1 MTSQILSSELANLV
15 NESKRKNPDLRN
27 AADKSLQDLRSLPST
42 SEAQLAADLARRTQ
56 FIDPFVK
63 ACATQNAKFAGS
75 AVVCLQR
82 LIVMCAVPRSRLKE
96 VLDGFRDSCQLSLDI
111 QLKIL
116 QALPSLIQNY
126 SDDVRNELLS
136 SVLQV
141 CSTLQTAK
149 NPVASAT
156 AAATLQQLVIST
168 FEKVVVED
176 GKMPSYY
183 DRSGTDVPSEKQLQI
198 PTVTEVPGDDGNISV
213 RPSANDAYKVFRD
226 ICLLTEGGKPQS
238 IRFSAIS
245 QASGLELIE
254 AVLSNHGSLFL
265 THPEQA
271 FILRS
276 HIMPLIIKS
285 LSERLTFSITL
296 RIMRVF
302 NLILRQHLTIVPS
315 ECEMALGLLNHM
327 LDPDAAL
334 PWKRAMCMEVF
345 RNVYSDPNLIIQ
357 IYAQYDAQEGKKSII
372 RDNLAVFVRLSTEKP
387 ALIGLGQHSTAPVN
401 APPEED
407 VLPDAQAALEA
418 GAVGIIGGAPNLS
431 SVPGISTQWSTLRIP
446 CMDHLDKQEPP
457 TLPET
462 YIYSLVLSCIN
473 NFSESLAK
481 FILPLTVHKEG
492 GKKKGKKGAA
502 QQEPPSTPIEEKP
515 KSRMARSQSFRRRT
529 VPINPLE
536 LKHNPA
542 EEAIKMTAESIND
555 CWPAVLATCSTFL
568 NAALDNEYYHDLVRS
583 IQKFTQIAGLLRLST
598 PRDAFLTTLGK
609 AAVPPTIFT
618 ASVSNPKTSGTET
631 PTGYGNKGGL
641 LSVDNLVSQASDK
654 NRRTS
659 MDTGPL
665 TLSTRNLLCL
675 RALLNLAI
683 ALGPTLESAWSIVFE
698 TLQQA
703 DMIMA
708 AANSTSSGRDHRGN
722 RYDGGAMAQ
731 IMGPEVAAVQAAASR
746 LFESTVDF
754 PNESFVQVLTSLC
767 ALLEGQPSAANAS
780 QVAST
785 PSAHERKLSSF
796 GLSIKTELHVQDYV
810 FSLNK
815 LGDLGTLN
823 ANRLISFDPDVSG
836 WSLLVKALVSVASS
850 TKITSSVRL
859 LSVDVLSRLVQD
871 VAKETQAEDQ
881 PLKNEIHARVLS
893 ALQLVVDSLYEGASE
908 PEDELDETDIEVHV
922 VVLDSLK
929 SVLEQCGDSLQVGWN
944 MVFLLARSV
953 FVGFG
958 TKIQDGASVEDVT
971 ANGAKVQ
978 RSSEMIATRLGRL
991 SFSSVQ
997 LVCSDFLT
1005 AIPDDAIFLLLDL
1018 LYFFCDQGEDL
1029 NISLTTITYF
1039 WNVSDYLHG
1048 RADAAAME
1056 ELASKSIDAPNP
1068 EEQIQ
1073 EGVQARSIPAMW
1085 LHLLERIATIA
1096 HDRRAEVRNGTLHT
1110 LLRIFDN
1117 YGDQISP
1124 ASWNLCLR
1132 VIMFRL
1138 LDFDIKQHQAFR
1150 STNADPEEAHS
1161 WVETSRIILNGLVKL
1176 FSTYPESILS
1186 APRFSTLWESML
1198 DYFRQYLACGSHAVN
1213 AVTYDAVAG
1222 LLSKLD
1228 TAGLVGEGA
1237 VQKAAQIWLDGS
1249 PTDHAEYPST
1259 TGNHEAYL
1267 AYVRCFKEFYRLVGK
1282 DLDAEALSKVSAN
1295 LRTCIVTEERDAYTS
1310 DRDILTPLQ
1319 KEVLGG
1325 IKIIKTGSDGVPTII
1340 VKLLADFA
1348 ALPFGRPPPIGTRD
1362 GNTWVAL
1369 SKASM
1374 DRIQHLVAEHINST
1388 ELFANGALLSA
1399 LQSLV
1404 IPIRLKYEW
1413 KVQGKAPSLW
1423 QKATTTSLSILG
1435 PALANAQSLS
1445 IKEDQMVPIWQE
1457 IVAIANG
1464 IAHADP
1470 AAAPSPSVVL
1480 EDEAFDIK
1488 SLTTLRDI
1496 ITPGLGASYIPDPIR
1511 RIYTSTLFHTS
1522 LIHPPSVDEIPPD
1535 FASAPPLA
1543 SLYRLRHGRT
1553 RDPAPTP
1560 RSKMS
1565 YLCLR
1570 ELLDLVRRR
1579 APGAASDPQRVA
1591 LARAAA
1597 PFLILRAALPL
1608 KSYIADQPLRGRM
1621 PQPASLRDELL
1632 FVLRELRA
1640 LDCEPQAIPG
1650 TGVEEAEGQRH
1661 LQRLYPLFVR
1671 AVGVSVGK
1679 GCGDRDVV
1687 GVLEGVLGGVG
1698 EGLFGEVLTG

>member
-1 MTSQILSSELANLV
+1 MTAQILSGELANLV

-27 AADKSLQDLRSLPST
+27 AADKSLQELRALPST
-42 SEAQLAADLARRTQ
+42 SETQLAADLSRRTA

-63 ACATQNAKFAGS
+63 ACQTQNAKFAGS

-82 LIVMCAVPRSRLKE
+82 LIVMRAVPRGRLKE
-96 VLDGFRDSCQLSLDI
+96 VLDGFRDSSQLSLDI

-126 SDDVRNELLS
+126 SDEVRGELLS

-176 GKMPSYY
+176 
-183 DRSGTDVPSEKQLQI
+183 EKQLQI
-198 PTVTEVPGDDGNISV
+198 PTVTEVRGDEGNISV

-226 ICLLTEGGKPQS
+226 ICLLIEGSKPQS

-245 QASGLELIE
+245 QASGLELVE

-265 THPEQA
+265 SHAEQA
-271 FILRS
+271 FILRT
-276 HIMPLIIKS
+276 HIMPLVIKS
-285 LSERLTFSITL
+285 LSERLSFSITL
-296 RIMRVF
+296 RIMRIF
-302 NLILRQHLTIVPS
+302 NLIIRQHLAIVPS

-327 LDPDAAL
+327 LDPDAAA

-357 IYAQYDAQEGKKSII
+357 IYAQYDSQEGKKPVI

-387 ALIGLGQHSTAPVN
+387 TVIGLGQHSTAPVN
-401 APPEED
+401 APPEEE
-407 VLPDAQAALEA
+407 VLPDAQVALEA
-418 GAVGIIGGAPNLS
+418 GAVGIIGGAPSTS
-431 SVPGISTQWSTLRIP
+431 SVPGISTQWSTMRIP

-457 TLPET
+457 ALPET

-492 GKKKGKKGAA
+492 RKKKAKGDAA
-502 QQEPPSTPIEEKP
+502 ANQERPSTPNEEKP

-529 VPINPLE
+529 VPVNPLE
-536 LKHNPA
+536 LKNNPA
-542 EEAIKMTAESIND
+542 EEAIKMTAEAINE

-568 NAALDNEYYHDLVRS
+568 NAALDNDYYHDLVRS

-618 ASVSNPKTSGTET
+618 ATVSNPKTPGAET
-631 PTGYGNKGGL
+631 PTMYNNKGGL
-641 LSVDNLVSQASDK
+641 LSVDSLVNQGSDK
-654 NRRTS
+654 SRRVS
-659 MDTGPL
+659 MESGPP

-708 AANSTSSGRDHRGN
+708 AANSTSSGRDRRGN
-722 RYDGGAMAQ
+722 RYDGVAIAQ
-731 IMGPEVAAVQAAASR
+731 IMGPEVAAVQSAASR

-767 ALLEGQPSAANAS
+767 TLLEGKPNRAGAN
-780 QVAST
+780 QGAST
-785 PSAHERKLSSF
+785 PNLGEKKLSNF
-796 GLSIKTELHVQDYV
+796 GISIKTELHVQDYV
-810 FSLNK
+810 FSLRK

-836 WSLLVKALVSVASS
+836 WSLLIKALVSVASNPGV
-850 TKITSSVRL
+850 TSSVRL
-859 LSVDVLSRLVQD
+859 LAIDVLSGLVQD

-893 ALQLVVDSLYEGASE
+893 ALQVVVDSLYEGANG

-922 VVLDSLK
+922 VVLDALK

-944 MVFLLARSV
+944 LVFLLTRSV

-958 TKIQDGASVEDVT
+958 TNIQDGKS
-971 ANGAKVQ
+971 NGDSTNLTSTP
-978 RSSEMIATRLGRL
+978 RSSEMIATNLGRL
-991 SFSSVQ
+991 AFSSVQ

-1005 AIPDDAIFLLLDL
+1005 SIPDDAIFLLLDL

-1029 NISLTTITYF
+1029 NISLTTITFF

-1048 RADAAAME
+1048 RADATAME
-1056 ELASKSIDAPNP
+1056 ELATKSIDVENP

-1073 EGVQARSIPAMW
+1073 EGVKTQSIPAMW

-1096 HDRRAEVRNGTLHT
+1096 HDRRGDVRNGTLHT

-1117 YGDQISP
+1117 YGDQLSP

-1138 LDFDIKQHQAFR
+1138 LDFDIKQHLAFR

-1161 WVETSRIILNGLVKL
+1161 WVETSHIILNGLVKL
-1176 FSTYPESILS
+1176 FSAYPESILG
-1186 APRFSTLWESML
+1186 APRFSSLWESML
-1198 DYFRQYLACGSHAVN
+1198 DYFRQYLSCGSQAVN
-1213 AVTYDAVAG
+1213 AVTYDAISG
-1222 LLSKLD
+1222 LLSKLESAKAID
-1228 TAGLVGEGA
+1228 EGA
-1237 VQKAAQIWLDGS
+1237 VQKASKIWLEGS
-1249 PTDHAEYPST
+1249 PSRQENYPSNVS
-1259 TGNHEAYL
+1259 NHEAYL
-1267 AYVRCFKEFYRLVGK
+1267 AYVRCFREFYRLIGK
-1282 DLDAEALSKVSAN
+1282 ELDTDALSKVASN
-1295 LRTCIVTEERDAYTS
+1295 LQTCVVTEEKDTYTS

-1319 KEVLGG
+1319 KAVLEG
-1325 IKIIKTGSDGVPTII
+1325 IKVIKTDFEGAPTI
-1340 VKLLADFA
+1340 VVRLLADFT
-1348 ALPFGRPPPIGTRD
+1348 ALPFGRPPPIGTKD
-1362 GNTWVAL
+1362 GNTFVAI

-1374 DRIQHLVAEHINST
+1374 DLIQKLVTDHIKGT
-1388 ELFANGALLSA
+1388 ELYANSALLVA

-1404 IPIRLKYEW
+1404 IPIRLKYDW
-1413 KVQGKAPSLW
+1413 KVQGKAPSIW
-1423 QKATTTSLSILG
+1423 QKATTTSLNILG
-1435 PALANAQSLS
+1435 PILANAQSLS
-1445 IKEDQMVPIWQE
+1445 INHEQMVPIWQE
-1457 IVAIANG
+1457 IVAIASG

-1470 AAAPSPSVVL
+1470 AAAPSPAVIL

-1496 ITPGLGASYIPDPIR
+1496 ITPGLGASYIPDATR
-1511 RIYTSTLFHTS
+1511 RAYTSTLFHNS
-1522 LIHPPSVDEIPPD
+1522 LIHPPSIEELPLD
-1535 FASAPPLA
+1535 FATSPPLA
-1543 SLYRLRHGRT
+1543 SLYMLRHGRT
-1553 RDPAPTP
+1553 RDPPPTP
-1560 RSKMS
+1560 RARMS
-1565 YLCLR
+1565 YFCLR
-1570 ELLDLVRRR
+1570 ELLSLVRRTSSSSEKEEEISR
-1579 APGAASDPQRVA
+1579 HSQRIA

-1597 PFLILRAALPL
+1597 PFLILRAALPI
-1608 KSYIADQPLRGRM
+1608 KAYIADRPLRGRM
-1621 PQPASLRDELL
+1621 PQPHSQREELL
-1632 FVLRELRA
+1632 FALRESTA
-1640 LDCEPQAIPG
+1640 LDCEPDAIPSSE
-1650 TGVEEAEGQRH
+1650 GVDGAEGKRH
-1661 LQRLYPLFVR
+1661 LQRLFPLVVR
-1671 AVGVSVGK
+1671 AVGVAGR
-1679 GCGDRDVV
+1679 GDEGDAEVV
-1687 GVLEGVLGGVG
+1687 RALEGVLEGVGV
-1698 EGLFGEVLTG
+1698 GLFGGF

>member
-1 MTSQILSSELANLV
+1 MTAQILSGELANLV
-15 NESKRKNPDLRN
+15 NESKRKNPDLRS
-27 AADKSLQDLRSLPST
+27 AADKSLQDLKSLPST
-42 SEAQLAADLARRTQ
+42 SEAQLAADLTRRPQ

-63 ACATQNAKFAGS
+63 ACQTQNAKFAGS

-82 LIVMCAVPRSRLKE
+82 LIVMRAVPRTRLKE
-96 VLDGFRDSCQLSLDI
+96 VLDGFRDSSQLSLDI

-126 SDDVRNELLS
+126 SEDVRNELLS
-136 SVLQV
+136 SILQV

-176 GKMPSYY
+176 
-183 DRSGTDVPSEKQLQI
+183 EKQLQI
-198 PTVTEVPGDDGNISV
+198 PTVTEVRGDDGNISV

-238 IRFSAIS
+238 IRFSTIS
-245 QASGLELIE
+245 QAAGLELIE
-254 AVLSNHGSLFL
+254 AVLSNHGGLFL
-265 THPEQA
+265 SHAEQA

-285 LSERLTFSITL
+285 LSERLNFSITL
-296 RIMRVF
+296 RIMRIF

-327 LDPDAAL
+327 LDPDAAA

-345 RNVYSDPNLIIQ
+345 RNLYSDPNLIIQ

-372 RDNLAVFVRLSTEKP
+372 SDNLAVFVRLSTEKP
-387 ALIGLGQHSTAPVN
+387 TLIGLGQHSTAPVN

-407 VLPDAQAALEA
+407 ILPDAQAALET
-418 GAVGIIGGAPNLS
+418 GAVGIIGAAPNTS

-457 TLPET
+457 ALPET

-492 GKKKGKKGAA
+492 RKKKGKSDGASA
-502 QQEPPSTPIEEKP
+502 QDPPSTPVEEKP

-529 VPINPLE
+529 VPINPLQ
-536 LKHNPA
+536 LKNNPA
-542 EEAIKMTAESIND
+542 EEAIKLTAEAIND

-609 AAVPPTIFT
+609 AAVPPTAFT
-618 ASVSNPKTSGTET
+618 ATVSNPKPSGTET
-631 PTGYGNKGGL
+631 PTMYSNKGGL
-641 LSVDNLVSQASDK
+641 LSVDSLVSQGPDK

-659 MDTGPL
+659 IDSGPP

-683 ALGPTLESAWSIVFE
+683 ALGPTLESAWSIIFE

-708 AANSTSSGRDHRGN
+708 AANSTSSGRDRRGN

-731 IMGPEVAAVQAAASR
+731 IMGPEVAAVQSAATR

-754 PNESFVQVLTSLC
+754 PNESFVQVLKSLC
-767 ALLEGQPSAANAS
+767 TLLEGKPSPANAS
-780 QVAST
+780 QGTST
-785 PSAHERKLSSF
+785 PNAHERKLSNF
-796 GLSIKTELHVQDYV
+796 GLNIKTELHVQDYV

-815 LGDLGTLN
+815 LGDLGSLN
-823 ANRLISFDPDVSG
+823 ANRLISFEPDVSG

-850 TKITSSVRL
+850 SKITSSVRL
-859 LSVDVLSRLVQD
+859 LAADVLSRLVQD

-893 ALQLVVDSLYEGASE
+893 ALQLVVDSLYEGANN

-922 VVLDSLK
+922 VVLDALK
-929 SVLEQCGDSLQVGWN
+929 SILEQCGDSLQVGWN
-944 MVFLLARSV
+944 LVFLLARSV

-958 TKIQDGASVEDVT
+958 TK
-971 ANGAKVQ
+971 VQ
-978 RSSEMIATRLGRL
+978 GGSTENTTQEITTPQSSEVIATKLGRL

-1029 NISLTTITYF
+1029 NISLTTITFF

-1056 ELASKSIDAPNP
+1056 ELATKSIDALNP

-1073 EGVQARSIPAMW
+1073 EGVQRQSIPAMW
-1085 LHLLERIATIA
+1085 MHLLERIASIA

-1117 YGDQISP
+1117 YGDQLSP

-1132 VIMFRL
+1132 LIMFRL

-1150 STNADPEEAHS
+1150 STKADSEEANA

-1176 FSTYPESILS
+1176 FSAYPESILS
-1186 APRFSTLWESML
+1186 APRFSDLWESML
-1198 DYFRQYLACGSHAVN
+1198 GYFREYLTCGSHAVN
-1213 AVTYDAVAG
+1213 AVTFDAVAG
-1222 LLSKLD
+1222 LLAKLERSE
-1228 TAGLVGEGA
+1228 AVGEGA
-1237 VQKAAQIWLDGS
+1237 VQKASQIWLNGS
-1249 PTDHAEYPST
+1249 PTSHPDYAAKT
-1259 TGNHEAYL
+1259 NNHDAYL
-1267 AYVRCFKEFYRLVGK
+1267 AYVRCFREFYRLIGSK
-1282 DLDAEALSKVSAN
+1282 LDADALSQVTSN
-1295 LRTCIVTEERDAYTS
+1295 LRTCIVTEDSSAYTS
-1310 DRDILTPLQ
+1310 DRDLLTPLQ
-1319 KEVLGG
+1319 KEVLES
-1325 IKIIKTGSDGVPTII
+1325 IKIIKTAFAGAPTILI
-1340 VKLLADFA
+1340 KLLAEFT

-1362 GNTWVAL
+1362 GNTFVAL

-1374 DRIQHLVAEHINST
+1374 DHIQRLVTDHIAST
-1388 ELFANGALLSA
+1388 ELFAESALLSA

-1423 QKATTTSLSILG
+1423 QKATTTSLNILG
-1435 PALANAQSLS
+1435 PTLANAQTLS
-1445 IKEDQMVPIWQE
+1445 ISHDQMVPIWNE
-1457 IVAIANG
+1457 IVAIASG
-1464 IAHADP
+1464 ISHADP
-1470 AAAPSPSVVL
+1470 VAAPSSAVIL
-1480 EDEAFDIK
+1480 EDEAFDIR
-1488 SLTTLRDI
+1488 SLTSLRDI
-1496 ITPGLGASYIPDPIR
+1496 ITPGLGASYIPDSTR
-1511 RIYTSTLFHTS
+1511 RAYASTLFHTS
-1522 LIHPPSVDEIPPD
+1522 LIHLPSIDEIPAD
-1535 FASAPPLA
+1535 FGTSPPLS
-1543 SLYRLRHGRT
+1543 SLYHIRHGRT
-1553 RDPAPTP
+1553 RDPPSTP
-1560 RSKMS
+1560 RSRMS
-1565 YLCLR
+1565 YFCLR
-1570 ELLDLVRRR
+1570 ELLALVRRAPSDAEHR
-1579 APGAASDPQRVA
+1579 AERIA
-1591 LARAAA
+1591 LARTAA
-1597 PFLILRAALPL
+1597 PFLILRASLPI

-1621 PQPASLRDELL
+1621 PQPQTQREELL
-1632 FVLRELRA
+1632 FVLEELRN
-1640 LDCEPQAIPG
+1640 LECEEKAIPE
-1650 TGVEEAEGQRH
+1650 TEGVSGGEEKRH
-1661 LQRLYPLFVR
+1661 LQRLYPLVVK
-1671 AVGVSVGK
+1671 AIGVAGCAGVEEVEVGRS
-1679 GCGDRDVV
+1679 
-1687 GVLEGVLGGVG
+1687 LEGVLGVVGV
-1698 EGLFGEVLTG
+1698 GLFGEG

>member
-1 MTSQILSSELANLV
+1 MTAQILSGELANLV

-27 AADKSLQDLRSLPST
+27 AADKSLQELRSLPST
-42 SEAQLAADLARRTQ
+42 SEAQLAADLTRRTA

-63 ACATQNAKFAGS
+63 ACQTQNAKFVSS

-82 LIVMCAVPRSRLKE
+82 LIVMRAVPRSRLRE
-96 VLDGFRDSCQLSLDI
+96 VLDGFRDSSQLSLDI

-126 SDDVRNELLS
+126 ADDVRGELLS

-176 GKMPSYY
+176 
-183 DRSGTDVPSEKQLQI
+183 EKQLQI

-238 IRFSAIS
+238 IRFSTIS

-254 AVLSNHGSLFL
+254 AILGNHGSLFL
-265 THPEQA
+265 SHAEQA
-271 FILRS
+271 FILRT

-285 LSERLTFSITL
+285 LSERLSFSITL

-327 LDPDAAL
+327 LDPDAAA

-387 ALIGLGQHSTAPVN
+387 TVIGLGQHSTAPVN

-407 VLPDAQAALEA
+407 VLPDAQVALEA
-418 GAVGIIGGAPNLS
+418 GAVGIIGGAPSTS
-431 SVPGISTQWSTLRIP
+431 SVPGISTQWSTMRIP

-457 TLPET
+457 ALPET

-492 GKKKGKKGAA
+492 RKKKAKGDAA
-502 QQEPPSTPIEEKP
+502 ANQEPPSTPIEEKP

-529 VPINPLE
+529 VPVNPLD
-536 LKHNPA
+536 LKNNPA
-542 EEAIKMTAESIND
+542 EEAIKMTAEAIND

-609 AAVPPTIFT
+609 AAVPPTVFT
-618 ASVSNPKTSGTET
+618 ATVSNPKASGAET
-631 PTGYGNKGGL
+631 PTMYNNKGGL
-641 LSVDNLVSQASDK
+641 LSVDSLVSQGSDK

-659 MDTGPL
+659 IESGPP

-708 AANSTSSGRDHRGN
+708 AANSTSSGRDRRGN
-722 RYDGGAMAQ
+722 RYDGGAIAQ
-731 IMGPEVAAVQAAASR
+731 IMGPEVGAVQAAASR

-767 ALLEGQPSAANAS
+767 TLLEGKPSRASAS
-780 QVAST
+780 QGPPT
-785 PSAHERKLSSF
+785 PNPQERKLSNF
-796 GLSIKTELHVQDYV
+796 GINIKTELHVQDYV
-810 FSLNK
+810 FSLRK

-836 WSLLVKALVSVASS
+836 WSLLIKALVSVASNPN
-850 TKITSSVRL
+850 ITSSVRL
-859 LSVDVLSRLVQD
+859 LAADVLSGLVQD

-893 ALQLVVDSLYEGASE
+893 ALQLVIDSLYEGAND

-922 VVLDSLK
+922 VVLDALK
-929 SVLEQCGDSLQVGWN
+929 SILEQCGDSLQVGWN
-944 MVFLLARSV
+944 LVFLLTRSV
-953 FVGFG
+953 FIGFG
-958 TKIQDGASVEDVT
+958 TKIQHGSTAEATSVP
-971 ANGAKVQ
+971 
-978 RSSEMIATRLGRL
+978 RSSEMIATNLGRL
-991 SFSSVQ
+991 AFSSVQ

-1005 AIPDDAIFLLLDL
+1005 SIPDDAIFLLLDL

-1048 RADAAAME
+1048 RTDAAAME
-1056 ELASKSIDAPNP
+1056 ELATKSIDVANP

-1073 EGVQARSIPAMW
+1073 EGVKTQSIPAMW

-1117 YGDQISP
+1117 YGDQLSP

-1138 LDFDIKQHQAFR
+1138 LAFDIKQHQAFR
-1150 STNADPEEAHS
+1150 STSADPEEAHA
-1161 WVETSRIILNGLVKL
+1161 WVETSHIILNGLVKL
-1176 FSTYPESILS
+1176 FSAYPESILG
-1186 APRFSTLWESML
+1186 APRFSSLWASLL
-1198 DYFRQYLACGSHAVN
+1198 DYFRQYLACGSQAVN
-1213 AVTYDAVAG
+1213 AVTYDAISG
-1222 LLSKLD
+1222 LLGKLESVKAID
-1228 TAGLVGEGA
+1228 EGA
-1237 VQKAAQIWLDGS
+1237 IQKASEIWLEASPGS
-1249 PTDHAEYPST
+1249 HEEYPSKA
-1259 TGNHEAYL
+1259 GNHEAYL
-1267 AYVRCFKEFYRLVGK
+1267 AYVRCFREFYRLIGEEMDSGV
-1282 DLDAEALSKVSAN
+1282 LSKVASN
-1295 LRTCIVTEERDAYTS
+1295 LQSCIVTEESTAYTS

-1319 KEVLGG
+1319 KEVLQG
-1325 IKIIKTGSDGVPTII
+1325 IKIIKTNFEGAPTII

-1362 GNTWVAL
+1362 GNTFVAI

-1374 DRIQHLVAEHINST
+1374 DLMQQLVTDHINST
-1388 ELFANGALLSA
+1388 ELYANGALLAA

-1404 IPIRLKYEW
+1404 VPIRLKYEW
-1413 KVQGKAPSLW
+1413 KVQGKAPSIW

-1435 PALANAQSLS
+1435 PILANAQSLS
-1445 IKEDQMVPIWQE
+1445 INHGQMVPIWQE
-1457 IVAIANG
+1457 IAAIANG
-1464 IAHADP
+1464 IARADP
-1470 AAAPSPSVVL
+1470 SAAPSPTVIL
-1480 EDEAFDIK
+1480 EDESFDIK
-1488 SLTTLRDI
+1488 SLTSLRDI
-1496 ITPGLGASYIPDPIR
+1496 ITPGLGASYIPDSTR
-1511 RIYTSTLFHTS
+1511 RAYTSTLFHNS
-1522 LIHPPSVDEIPPD
+1522 LIHPPSVEEIPPD
-1535 FASAPPLA
+1535 FSSSPPLT
-1543 SLYRLRHGRT
+1543 SLYTIRHGRT
-1553 RDPAPTP
+1553 RDPPPTP
-1560 RSKMS
+1560 RARMS
-1565 YLCLR
+1565 YFCLR
-1570 ELLDLVRRR
+1570 ELLSLVHRSPATCSEEERSER
-1579 APGAASDPQRVA
+1579 IA

-1597 PFLILRAALPL
+1597 PFLILRAALPI

-1621 PQPASLRDELL
+1621 PQPQSQREELL
-1632 FVLRELRA
+1632 FALRELQQ
-1640 LDCEPQAIPG
+1640 LECEPDAIPAND
-1650 TGVEEAEGQRH
+1650 GVEGAEERRH
-1661 LQRLYPLFVR
+1661 LQRLYPLVVK
-1671 AVGVSVGK
+1671 AVGVAGRVAA
-1679 GCGDRDVV
+1679 GCDDGGEVV
-1687 GVLEGVLGGVG
+1687 EALEGVLDGVG
-1698 EGLFGEVLTG
+1698 VGLFGAC

>member
-42 SEAQLAADLARRTQ
+42 SEAQLAAGWY
-56 FIDPFVK
+56 
-63 ACATQNAKFAGS
+63 C
-75 AVVCLQR
+75 
-82 LIVMCAVPRSRLKE
+82 
-96 VLDGFRDSCQLSLDI
+96 LDI

-136 SVLQV
+136 SVLQ
-141 CSTLQTAK
+141 
-149 NPVASAT
+149 
-156 AAATLQQLVIST
+156 LVIST

-176 GKMPSYY
+176 
-183 DRSGTDVPSEKQLQI
+183 EKQLQI

-265 THPEQA
+265 THSEQA

-387 ALIGLGQHSTAPVN
+387 TLIGLGQHSTAPVN

-631 PTGYGNKGGL
+631 PTG
-641 LSVDNLVSQASDK
+641 
-654 NRRTS
+654 
-659 MDTGPL
+659 
-665 TLSTRNLLCL
+665 
-675 RALLNLAI
+675 
-683 ALGPTLESAWSIVFE
+683 
-698 TLQQA
+698 
-703 DMIMA
+703 
-708 AANSTSSGRDHRGN
+708 
-722 RYDGGAMAQ
+722 
-731 IMGPEVAAVQAAASR
+731 
-746 LFESTVDF
+746 
-754 PNESFVQVLTSLC
+754 
-767 ALLEGQPSAANAS
+767 
-780 QVAST
+780 
-785 PSAHERKLSSF
+785 F

-836 WSLLVKALVSVASS
+836 WSLLVKALVSVASN
-850 TKITSSVRL
+850 
-859 LSVDVLSRLVQD
+859 

-958 TKIQDGASVEDVT
+958 TKIQDGASAEDVT

-978 RSSEMIATRLGRL
+978 RSSEMIATKLGRL
-991 SFSSVQ
+991 SFSCVQ

-1056 ELASKSIDAPNP
+1056 ELATKSIDAPNP

-1176 FSTYPESILS
+1176 FSAYPESILS

-1198 DYFRQYLACGSHAVN
+1198 DYFRQYLACGSQAVN

-1222 LLSKLD
+1222 LLSKLE
-1228 TAGLVGEGA
+1228 TAELVGEGA

-1259 TGNHEAYL
+1259 AGNHEAYL

-1325 IKIIKTGSDGVPTII
+1325 IKIIKTSSDGVPTII

-1374 DRIQHLVAEHINST
+1374 DRIQHLVAEHISST

-1423 QKATTTSLSILG
+1423 QKATTTALSILG

-1445 IKEDQMVPIWQE
+1445 IEEDQMIPIWQE

-1496 ITPGLGASYIPDPIR
+1496 ITPGLGASYIPDSIR
-1511 RIYTSTLFHTS
+1511 RTYTSTLFHTS

-1560 RSKMS
+1560 RSKIS

-1679 GCGDRDVV
+1679 GCGDREVV

>member
-42 SEAQLAADLARRTQ
+42 SEAQLAAGWY
-56 FIDPFVK
+56 
-63 ACATQNAKFAGS
+63 C
-75 AVVCLQR
+75 
-82 LIVMCAVPRSRLKE
+82 
-96 VLDGFRDSCQLSLDI
+96 LDI

-136 SVLQV
+136 SVLQ
-141 CSTLQTAK
+141 
-149 NPVASAT
+149 
-156 AAATLQQLVIST
+156 LVIST

-176 GKMPSYY
+176 
-183 DRSGTDVPSEKQLQI
+183 EKQLQI

-213 RPSANDAYKVFRD
+213 RPSANDAYKVFCD

-387 ALIGLGQHSTAPVN
+387 TLIGLGQHSTAPVN

-492 GKKKGKKGAA
+492 GRKKGKKGAA
-502 QQEPPSTPIEEKP
+502 QQEPPT
-515 KSRMARSQSFRRRT
+515 
-529 VPINPLE
+529 
-536 LKHNPA
+536 
-542 EEAIKMTAESIND
+542 
-555 CWPAVLATCSTFL
+555 
-568 NAALDNEYYHDLVRS
+568 
-583 IQKFTQIAGLLRLST
+583 
-598 PRDAFLTTLGK
+598 
-609 AAVPPTIFT
+609 
-618 ASVSNPKTSGTET
+618 SVSNPKTSGTET
-631 PTGYGNKGGL
+631 PTG
-641 LSVDNLVSQASDK
+641 
-654 NRRTS
+654 
-659 MDTGPL
+659 
-665 TLSTRNLLCL
+665 
-675 RALLNLAI
+675 
-683 ALGPTLESAWSIVFE
+683 
-698 TLQQA
+698 
-703 DMIMA
+703 
-708 AANSTSSGRDHRGN
+708 
-722 RYDGGAMAQ
+722 
-731 IMGPEVAAVQAAASR
+731 
-746 LFESTVDF
+746 
-754 PNESFVQVLTSLC
+754 
-767 ALLEGQPSAANAS
+767 
-780 QVAST
+780 
-785 PSAHERKLSSF
+785 F

-836 WSLLVKALVSVASS
+836 WSLLVKALVSVAS
-850 TKITSSVRL
+850 T
-859 LSVDVLSRLVQD
+859 
-871 VAKETQAEDQ
+871 
-881 PLKNEIHARVLS
+881 
-893 ALQLVVDSLYEGASE
+893 LQLVVDSLYEGASE

-958 TKIQDGASVEDVT
+958 TKIQDGASAEDVT
-971 ANGAKVQ
+971 ANEAKVQ
-978 RSSEMIATRLGRL
+978 SSSEMIATKLGRL

-1056 ELASKSIDAPNP
+1056 ELATKSIDAPNP

-1176 FSTYPESILS
+1176 FSAYPESILS

-1198 DYFRQYLACGSHAVN
+1198 DYFRQYLACGSQAVN

-1222 LLSKLD
+1222 LLSKLE
-1228 TAGLVGEGA
+1228 TAELVGEGA

-1325 IKIIKTGSDGVPTII
+1325 IKIIKTSSDGVPTII

-1374 DRIQHLVAEHINST
+1374 DRIQHLVAEHISST

-1413 KVQGKAPSLW
+1413 K
-1423 QKATTTSLSILG
+1423 
-1435 PALANAQSLS
+1435 SLS
-1445 IKEDQMVPIWQE
+1445 IKEDQMIPIWQE
-1457 IVAIANG
+1457 IVAMANG

-1496 ITPGLGASYIPDPIR
+1496 ITPGLGASYIPDSIR
-1511 RIYTSTLFHTS
+1511 RTYTSTLFHTS

-1650 TGVEEAEGQRH
+1650 TG
-1661 LQRLYPLFVR
+1661 
-1671 AVGVSVGK
+1671 
-1679 GCGDRDVV
+1679 
-1687 GVLEGVLGGVG
+1687 
-1698 EGLFGEVLTG
+1698 

>member
-42 SEAQLAADLARRTQ
+42 SEAQLAAGWYCPLC
-56 FIDPFVK
+56 FF
-63 ACATQNAKFAGS
+63 FA
-75 AVVCLQR
+75 LR
-82 LIVMCAVPRSRLKE
+82 
-96 VLDGFRDSCQLSLDI
+96 LDI

-136 SVLQV
+136 SVLQ
-141 CSTLQTAK
+141 
-149 NPVASAT
+149 
-156 AAATLQQLVIST
+156 LVIST

-176 GKMPSYY
+176 
-183 DRSGTDVPSEKQLQI
+183 EKQLQI

-387 ALIGLGQHSTAPVN
+387 TLIGLGQHSTAPVN

-502 QQEPPSTPIEEKP
+502 QQEPPT
-515 KSRMARSQSFRRRT
+515 
-529 VPINPLE
+529 
-536 LKHNPA
+536 
-542 EEAIKMTAESIND
+542 
-555 CWPAVLATCSTFL
+555 
-568 NAALDNEYYHDLVRS
+568 
-583 IQKFTQIAGLLRLST
+583 
-598 PRDAFLTTLGK
+598 
-609 AAVPPTIFT
+609 
-618 ASVSNPKTSGTET
+618 SVSNPKTSGTET
-631 PTGYGNKGGL
+631 PTG
-641 LSVDNLVSQASDK
+641 
-654 NRRTS
+654 
-659 MDTGPL
+659 
-665 TLSTRNLLCL
+665 
-675 RALLNLAI
+675 
-683 ALGPTLESAWSIVFE
+683 
-698 TLQQA
+698 
-703 DMIMA
+703 
-708 AANSTSSGRDHRGN
+708 
-722 RYDGGAMAQ
+722 
-731 IMGPEVAAVQAAASR
+731 
-746 LFESTVDF
+746 
-754 PNESFVQVLTSLC
+754 
-767 ALLEGQPSAANAS
+767 
-780 QVAST
+780 
-785 PSAHERKLSSF
+785 F

-958 TKIQDGASVEDVT
+958 TKIQDGASAEDVT

-978 RSSEMIATRLGRL
+978 RSSEMIATKLGRL

-1056 ELASKSIDAPNP
+1056 ELATKSIDAPNP

-1176 FSTYPESILS
+1176 FSAYPESILS

-1198 DYFRQYLACGSHAVN
+1198 DYFRQYLACGSQAVN

-1222 LLSKLD
+1222 LLSKLE
-1228 TAGLVGEGA
+1228 TAELVGEGA

-1325 IKIIKTGSDGVPTII
+1325 IKIIKTSSDGVPTII

-1374 DRIQHLVAEHINST
+1374 DRIQHLVAEHISST

-1423 QKATTTSLSILG
+1423 QKATTTALSILG

-1445 IKEDQMVPIWQE
+1445 IKEDQMIPIWQE

-1480 EDEAFDIK
+1480 EDEAFDTK

-1496 ITPGLGASYIPDPIR
+1496 ITPGLGASYIPDSIR
-1511 RIYTSTLFHTS
+1511 RTYTSTLFHTS

-1560 RSKMS
+1560 RSKIS

-1679 GCGDRDVV
+1679 GCGDREVV